1 MRARHNMRW
10 MLALAAAVVGEGAA
24 AAAPTETAPVL
35 QDIQVPAASKPD
47 AAGNPLW
54 SVSLDSLSA
63 TRERPLFSA
72 SRRLPA
78 APLPEIAPSPPPM
91 TLSHRE
97 PDHPQL
103 VLVGTI
109 VVHATHGHA
118 TDGQAR
124 DNQARDDQTRD
135 LAILLEEKTRSVIR
149 LRPGQEHDGWALR
162 RIGRREVTLEKD
174 NQIETLVLSA
184 SGADALRSGPIQY
197 AEHQPDAITR
207 FAVPMPVSPTGM
219 DRRCASGAAA
229 ADRSSNSALCALGRG
244 RAQLFR
250 K

>member
-1 MRARHNMRW
+1 MRARHNTVW
-10 MLALAAAVVGEGAA
+10 MLALAAAAAVGEGAA
-24 AAAPTETAPVL
+24 SAAPPETAPAL
-35 QDIQVPAASKPD
+35 QDIQPPAASQPD
-47 AAGNPLW
+47 AAGSPLW

-72 SRRLPA
+72 SRRPPA
-78 APLPEIAPSPPPM
+78 APLPEIAPSPRPM
-91 TLSHRE
+91 TLSHKE

-109 VVHATHGHA
+109 VGHATDGHA

-124 DNQARDDQTRD
+124 DNQASDF
-135 LAILLEEKTRSVIR
+135 AILLEEKTRSVIR
-149 LRPGQEHDGWALR
+149 LRPGQERDGWALR
-162 RIGRREVTLEKD
+162 RVGRREVTLEKE
-174 NQIETLVLSA
+174 NRIETLALSA

-207 FAVPMPVSPTGM
+207 FAVPMPAPPTGV
-219 DRRCASGAAA
+219 DRRCASGAPASVHS
-229 ADRSSNSALCALGRG
+229 RNSALCALGRG

>member
-1 MRARHNMRW
+1 
-10 MLALAAAVVGEGAA
+10 MLALAAAAAAVGEGAGS
-24 AAAPTETAPVL
+24 AAPRATAPAL

-72 SRRLPA
+72 SRRP
-78 APLPEIAPSPPPM
+78 PIPPPPEIAPSPPPM
-91 TLSHRE
+91 TLSHKE
-97 PDHPQL
+97 PDHPRL

-109 VVHATHGHA
+109 VGHA

-124 DNQARDDQTRD
+124 DNQARDLHTRD
-135 LAILLEEKTRSVIR
+135 LAVLLEEKTRGVIR

-162 RIGRREVTLEKD
+162 RIGRREVTLEKE
-174 NQIETLVLSA
+174 NQIETLTLSA
-184 SGADALRSGPIQY
+184 SGADVLRSGPIQY

-207 FAVPMPVSPTGM
+207 FAGPMPAPPTGV

-229 ADRSSNSALCALGRG
+229 STDSGNSALCALGRG